1 MADQKLFTDFPP
13 VTRESWIA
21 LIQKDLKGADF
32 EKKLV
37 WETAEGFKI
46 QPVYTK
52 DDIADKQWLTSN
64 LPGTFPYARST
75 RKLVQDWSIRQ
86 DFDSPSVSEA
96 NRLAKEAANNGVTA
110 IGFIIENK
118 TTPQR
123 GIPVN
128 SAKDLEALIDGLPF
142 DQVTLHFIAEERSPE
157 IFSWLPKGKVLV
169 GGLGYDPFR
178 ILLKHGRS
186 GKHSIAG
193 LKEILETF
201 ASSWPHYRG
210 LSVTSSTF
218 RDGGS
223 TISEELAFT
232 LAAAAEYVQQLLE
245 AGMSV
250 DTIASQ
256 LMFEFS
262 IGPDYFLEIAKFR
275 AARILWAEII
285 REFGAKE
292 ESSQHAFLSAQTC
305 RYNYSAYDPNV
316 NMLRATTEAMSA
328 AIGGCE
334 VISVSPYDSVL
345 KTSDSFSLRIARN
358 IQLLMK
364 HESHVDKVV
373 DPAAGSYYLE
383 SITDSITKKAW
394 EIFCEIESAG
404 GFLEAAKKGMIQKKI
419 SESRK
424 KKEENL
430 ANRKEILLG
439 TNQYPNGE
447 DRISVSEL
455 NLRGALGDIESA
467 AGEIV
472 CETIADFRAGA
483 GIEEIRLKT
492 EAFAKKSGKTPTVLL
507 LPMGDLKMKKARAI
521 FSQNFLACAGTKVI
535 DPGSYATPEEA
546 SQGLKETNAD
556 IVVFCTSDEEVVGFV
571 DSTFAVLKK
580 QNSNLI
586 GIVAGNPT
594 EQIDSLK
601 SKGIEFFIHVKSQ
614 HLETLKSI
622 QKRLGIQ

>member
-1 MADQKLFTDFPP
+1 FT
-13 VTRESWIA
+13 
-21 LIQKDLKGADF
+21 
-32 EKKLV
+32 
-37 WETAEGFKI
+37 
-46 QPVYTK
+46 
-52 DDIADKQWLTSN
+52 
-64 LPGTFPYARST
+64 
-75 RKLVQDWSIRQ
+75 
-86 DFDSPSVSEA
+86 
-96 NRLAKEAANNGVTA
+96 
-110 IGFIIENK
+110 
-118 TTPQR
+118 
-123 GIPVN
+123 GIPRWGEVLFSMIN
-128 SAKDLEALIDGLPF
+128 PIA
-142 DQVTLHFIAEERSPE
+142 VTPL
-157 IFSWLPKGKVLV
+157 
-169 GGLGYDPFR
+169 
-178 ILLKHGRS
+178 
-186 GKHSIAG
+186 
-193 LKEILETF
+193 F
-201 ASSWPHYRG
+201 ASSWPYYRG

-232 LAAAAEYVQQLLE
+232 LAAACEYVQQLLE

-345 KTSDSFSLRIARN
+345 KTGDSFSLRIARN

-455 NLRGALGDIESA
+455 NLRGALGDIESV

-492 EAFAKKSGKTPTVLL
+492 EAFAKKTGKTPTVLL

-580 QNSNLI
+580 QNSDLI

>member
-1 MADQKLFTDFPP
+1 MANEKLFTDFPP
-13 VTRESWIA
+13 VTREAWMA
-21 LIQKDLKGADF
+21 VIQKDLKGADF

-37 WETAEGFKI
+37 WETTEGFKI

-52 DDIADKQWLTSN
+52 EDIADKQWLTSN
-64 LPGTFPYARST
+64 LPGTFPFARST

-86 DFDSPSVSEA
+86 DFDSSSVAEA
-96 NRLAKEAANNGVTA
+96 NRLAKDAAKNGVTA

-118 TTPQR
+118 TSPQR
-123 GIPVN
+123 GIPVHA
-128 SAKDLEALIDGLPF
+128 SKDLEALIEGLPL

-186 GKHSIAG
+186 GKHSISA
-193 LKEILETF
+193 LKEILESL
-201 ASSWPHYRG
+201 ASTWPHFRG
-210 LSVTSSTF
+210 LSVDSSSF
-218 RDGGS
+218 RDAGS

-232 LAAAAEYVQQLLE
+232 LSAGAEYVQQLRE

-256 LMFEFS
+256 MIFEFS

-275 AARILWAEII
+275 AARILWAEILK
-285 REFGAKE
+285 EFAPKE
-292 ESSQHAFLSAQTC
+292 ESSLHAFLSAHTC

-334 VISVSPYDSVL
+334 VINVSPYDSIL
-345 KTSDSFSLRIARN
+345 RTSDSFSLRIARN

-364 HESHVDKVV
+364 HESHIDKVV

-383 SITDSITKKAW
+383 SLTDSITKKAW
-394 EIFCEIESAG
+394 EIFCEIEFAG
-404 GFLEAAKKGMIQKKI
+404 GFLEAVKKGIVQKKI

-424 KKEENL
+424 KKEDNL
-430 ANRKEILLG
+430 AIRKEILLG

-447 DRISVSEL
+447 DKISVSEL
-455 NLRGALGDIESA
+455 NVHGLSGTIESV
-467 AGEIV
+467 AGEIT
-472 CETIADFRAGA
+472 CEVIPEFRAGA
-483 GIEEIRLKT
+483 GIEEIRIKT
-492 EAFAKKSGKTPTVLL
+492 ESFAKKNGKTPTVLL

-521 FSQNFLACAGTKVI
+521 FSQNFLACAGYKVI

-546 SQGLKETNAD
+546 LQGLKETNAD
-556 IVVFCTSDEEVVGFV
+556 VVVFCSSDEEIPGLV
-571 DSTFAVLKK
+571 DGVLPVLKK
-580 QNSNLI
+580 QNPNVL
-586 GIVAGNPT
+586 GIVAGNPV
-594 EQIDSLK
+594 EQIESLK
-601 SKGIEFFIHVKSQ
+601 AKGIELFIHVKSQ
-614 HLETLKSI
+614 HLETLKNI

>member
-13 VTRESWIA
+13 ITREAWIA
-21 LIQKDLKGADF
+21 LIQKDLKEADF

-52 DDIADKQWLTSN
+52 DDIDDKQWLTSN
-64 LPGTFPYARST
+64 LPGTIPFARST

-86 DFDSPSVSEA
+86 DFDSPSIAEA
-96 NRLAKEAANNGVTA
+96 NRLAKEAATNGVTA

-118 TTPQR
+118 TSSQA
-123 GIPVN
+123 GIPIH
-128 SAKDLEALIDGLPF
+128 SSKDLENLIEGLPF

-157 IFSWLPKGKVLV
+157 IFSWLPKDRVFI
-169 GGLGYDPFR
+169 GGLGYDPYR
-178 ILLKHGRS
+178 ILLKQGKS
-186 GKHSIAG
+186 GKHSITG
-193 LKEILETF
+193 LKKILETI
-201 ASSWPHYRG
+201 ASFWPYYRG

-232 LAAAAEYVQQLLE
+232 LASAAEYVQQLRE
-245 AGMSV
+245 AGMDV
-250 DTIASQ
+250 DTISSQ

-262 IGPDYFLEIAKFR
+262 IGPDYFLEIAKLR
-275 AARILWAEII
+275 AARILWAGILK
-285 REFGAKE
+285 EFSPKK
-292 ESSQHAFLSAQTC
+292 ESSLHAFLSAQTC

-334 VISVSPYDSVL
+334 VIAVSPYDSVL

-364 HESHVDKVV
+364 HESHLDKVV
-373 DPAAGSYYLE
+373 DPSAGSYYLE
-383 SITDSITKKAW
+383 SLTDSLTKKAW
-394 EIFCEIESAG
+394 EIFCEIESVG
-404 GFLEAAKKGMIQKKI
+404 GFLEAVRKGIIQKRI
-419 SESRK
+419 VESRK
-424 KKEENL
+424 KKEKNL
-430 ANRKEILLG
+430 ADRKEILLG

-447 DRISVSEL
+447 DRVPTL
-455 NLRGALGDIESA
+455 NQNKALGDIDSVT
-467 AGEIV
+467 GEIT
-472 CETIADFRAGA
+472 CERISEFRAGA

-492 EAFAKKSGKTPTVLL
+492 ESFSSKNGKVPTVLL

-521 FSQNFLACAGTKVI
+521 FSQNFLACAGYKVI
-535 DPGSYATPEEA
+535 DPGSYSTPEEA
-546 SQGLKETNAD
+546 LQGLRETKAD
-556 IVVFCTSDEEVVGFV
+556 IVVFCTSDEEITGFV

-580 QNSNLI
+580 QNHHLV

-594 EQIDSLK
+594 EQIDSLG
-601 SKGIEFFIHVKSQ
+601 SKGIEFFIHVRSQ
-614 HLETLKSI
+614 HLETLKLI
-622 QKRLGIQ
+622 QKRLGIR

>member
-13 VTRESWIA
+13 VDREAWIA

-52 DDIADKQWLTSN
+52 ADIADKQWLTSN
-64 LPGTFPYARST
+64 LPGTFPFARST

-86 DFDSPSVSEA
+86 DFDSPSVAQA
-96 NRLAKEAANNGVTA
+96 NGLAKEAANNGVTA

-118 TTPQR
+118 TTSQQ

-128 SAKDLEALIDGLPF
+128 SAKDLETLIEGLPF

-157 IFSWLPKGKVLV
+157 IFSWLPKAKVLV
-169 GGLGYDPFR
+169 GGLGYDPYR
-178 ILLKHGRS
+178 ILLKHGKS

-218 RDGGS
+218 RDAGS

-232 LAAAAEYVQQLLE
+232 LAAAAEYVQQLRE

-285 REFGAKE
+285 KEFGPKE

-334 VISVSPYDSVL
+334 VISISPYDSVL

-373 DPAAGSYYLE
+373 DPSAGSYYLE
-383 SITDSITKKAW
+383 SLTDSITKKAW

-404 GFLEAAKKGMIQKKI
+404 GFLEAVQKGIIQKKI
-419 SESRK
+419 SDSRK

-439 TNQYPNGE
+439 TNQFPNGE
-447 DRISVSEL
+447 DRVPTL
-455 NLRGALGDIESA
+455 NKNQTLGNIESV

-472 CETIADFRAGA
+472 CEKISEFRAGA

-507 LPMGDLKMKKARAI
+507 LPIGDLKMKKARAI

-546 SQGLKETNAD
+546 LQGLKETNAD

-580 QNSNLI
+580 QNPNLL

>member
-13 VTRESWIA
+13 VNREAWIA

-52 DDIADKQWLTSN
+52 DDIGDKEWLTAN
-64 LPGTFPYARST
+64 LPGTFPFARST

-86 DFDSPSVSEA
+86 DFDSPSVAEA

-118 TTPQR
+118 TSPQR
-123 GIPVN
+123 GIPIN
-128 SAKDLEALIDGLPF
+128 SSKELEALIDGLPF

-157 IFSWLPKGKVLV
+157 IFSWLPKGKTLV
-169 GGLGYDPFR
+169 GGLGYDPYR

-186 GKHSIAG
+186 GKHSITS

-218 RDGGS
+218 RDAGS

-232 LAAAAEYVQQLLE
+232 LAAAAEYVQQLRE

-285 REFGAKE
+285 KEFGPKE
-292 ESSQHAFLSAQTC
+292 ESSSHAFLSAQTC
-305 RYNYSAYDPNV
+305 RFNYSAYDPNV

-345 KTSDSFSLRIARN
+345 KTGDSFSLRIARN

-373 DPAAGSYYLE
+373 DPSAGSYYLE
-383 SITDSITKKAW
+383 SLTDSITKKAW

-404 GFLEAAKKGMIQKKI
+404 GFLEAVQKGIIQKKI

-439 TNQYPNGE
+439 TNQFPNGE
-447 DRISVSEL
+447 DRVNEL
-455 NLRGALGDIESA
+455 NQNKTLGDIESVS
-467 AGEIV
+467 GEIT
-472 CETIADFRAGA
+472 CEKISEFRAGA

-546 SQGLKETNAD
+546 LRGLKETNAD
-556 IVVFCTSDEEVVGFV
+556 IVVFCTSDEEIVGFV
-571 DSTFAVLKK
+571 DSTFALLKK
-580 QNSNLI
+580 QNSKLF

>member
-13 VTRESWIA
+13 IDREAWIA

-46 QPVYTK
+46 QPIYTK
-52 DDIADKQWLTSN
+52 DDIVDKQWLTSN
-64 LPGTFPYARST
+64 LPGTFPFARST
-75 RKLVQDWSIRQ
+75 RKLVSDWSVRQ
-86 DFDSPSVSEA
+86 NFDSPNIAEA
-96 NRLAKEAANNGVTA
+96 NQLAKEAASNGVTA

-118 TTPQR
+118 TSPQK
-123 GIPVN
+123 GIPVH
-128 SAKDLEALIDGLPF
+128 SSKDLETLIQGLPF

-157 IFSWLPKGKVLV
+157 IFSWLPKNKILV

-178 ILLKHGRS
+178 ILLKQGRS
-186 GKHSIAG
+186 GKHSIAA

-218 RDGGS
+218 RDAGS

-232 LAAAAEYVQQLLE
+232 LSAACEYVQQLRE
-245 AGMSV
+245 TGMSV
-250 DTIASQ
+250 DTIVSQ

-285 REFGAKE
+285 KKFEPKE
-292 ESSQHAFLSAQTC
+292 ESSQQAFLSAQTC

-334 VISVSPYDSVL
+334 VISVSPYDSIL
-345 KTSDSFSLRIARN
+345 KTGDSFSLRIARN

-383 SITDSITKKAW
+383 SITDSITKKTW
-394 EIFCEIESAG
+394 EIFCEIESVG
-404 GFLEAAKKGMIQKKI
+404 GFLEAVKKGIIQKKI

-439 TNQYPNGE
+439 TNQFPNGE
-447 DRISVSEL
+447 DRVPAL
-455 NLRGALGDIESA
+455 NRNQALDDIESV
-467 AGEIV
+467 AGEIT
-472 CETIADFRAGA
+472 CEKISEFRAGA
-483 GIEEIRLKT
+483 EIEEIRLKT
-492 EAFAKKSGKTPTVLL
+492 ETFAKKSGKTPTVLL

-521 FSQNFLACAGTKVI
+521 FSQNFLACAGYKVV

-546 SQGLKETNAD
+546 LQGLKETNAD
-556 IVVFCTSDEEVVGFV
+556 IVVFCTSDEEVSSFV
-571 DSTFAVLKK
+571 NSTFGIFKK
-580 QNSNLI
+580 QNHHLI

-601 SKGIEFFIHVKSQ
+601 SNGIEFFIHVKSQ
-614 HLETLKSI
+614 HLETLKLI
-622 QKRLGIQ
+622 QKRLDIQ

>member
-1 MADQKLFTDFPP
+1 MANQKLFTDFPP
-13 VTRESWIA
+13 VDREAWIA

-52 DDIADKQWLTSN
+52 EDIGDKQWLTSN
-64 LPGTFPYARST
+64 LPGTFPFARST
-75 RKLVQDWSIRQ
+75 RKLVSDWSIRQ
-86 DFDSPSVSEA
+86 DLDSNSISEA
-96 NRLAKEAANNGVTA
+96 NQLAKEAASNGVTA

-118 TTPQR
+118 TSPQK

-128 SAKDLEALIDGLPF
+128 SSKDLETLIQGLPF

-157 IFSWLPKGKVLV
+157 IFSWLPKDKVLV

-186 GKHSIAG
+186 GKHSIPV

-210 LSVTSSTF
+210 LSVYSSTF
-218 RDGGS
+218 RDAGS

-232 LAAAAEYVQQLLE
+232 LAAAAEYVQQLKT
-245 AGMSV
+245 AGMDV

-275 AARILWAEII
+275 SARILWAEILK
-285 REFGAKE
+285 EFFPKV
-292 ESSQHAFLSAQTC
+292 ESSLHAFLSAHTC

-334 VISVSPYDSVL
+334 VINVSPYDSIL

-364 HESHVDKVV
+364 HESYIDKVV

-383 SITDSITKKAW
+383 SLTDSITKKAW
-394 EIFCEIESAG
+394 EIFCEIESIG
-404 GFLEAAKKGMIQKKI
+404 GFLEGIQKGIIQKKVAD
-419 SESRK
+419 SRK

-447 DRISVSEL
+447 DRVPELNQNKTLGEIDSVS
-455 NLRGALGDIESA
+455 
-467 AGEIV
+467 GEIT
-472 CETIADFRAGA
+472 CERISDFRAGTD
-483 GIEEIRLKT
+483 IEEIRLKT
-492 EAFAKKSGKTPTVLL
+492 ETFAKKSGKTPTVLL

-521 FSQNFLACAGTKVI
+521 FSQNFLACAGYKVV
-535 DPGSYATPEEA
+535 DPGSYATPQEVL
-546 SQGLKETNAD
+546 QGLKETIAD
-556 IVVFCTSDEEVVGFV
+556 VVVFCTSDEEVFGFV
-571 DSTFAVLKK
+571 DSVFGILKK
-580 QNSNLI
+580 QNPNLL

-594 EQIDSLK
+594 EQIDNLK

>member
-13 VTRESWIA
+13 VTRETWIA

-32 EKKLV
+32 EKRLV

-52 DDIADKQWLTSN
+52 DDIGDKQWLTSN
-64 LPGTFPYARST
+64 LPGTFPFARST
-75 RKLVQDWSIRQ
+75 RKLVQDWSVRQ
-86 DFDSPSVSEA
+86 DFDSPTISEA
-96 NRLAKEAANNGVTA
+96 NRLAKDAAANGVTA
-110 IGFIIENK
+110 IGFILENK
-118 TTPQR
+118 TSSQR
-123 GIPVN
+123 GVPVH
-128 SAKDLEALIDGLPF
+128 SAKDLEALIAGLPF
-142 DQVTLHFIAEERSPE
+142 DQVTLHFVAEERSPE

-186 GKHSIAG
+186 GKHSISA
-193 LKEILETF
+193 LSEILKTL
-201 ASSWPHYRG
+201 AASWPHYRG
-210 LSVTSSTF
+210 LSVSSSTF
-218 RDGGS
+218 RDAGS
-223 TISEELAFT
+223 TISEELGFT
-232 LAAAAEYVQQLLE
+232 LAAACEYVQQLKTT
-245 AGMSV
+245 GMSV

-275 AARILWAEII
+275 AARILWAEILK
-285 REFGAKE
+285 EFSPKE
-292 ESSQHAFLSAQTC
+292 ESSLHAFLCAQTC

-334 VISVSPYDSVL
+334 VISLAPYDSIL

-373 DPAAGSYYLE
+373 DPSAGSYYLE
-383 SITDSITKKAW
+383 SLTDSITKKAW

-404 GFLEAAKKGMIQKKI
+404 GFLEAVQKGIIQTKI
-419 SESRK
+419 AESRK

-447 DRISVSEL
+447 DRVPEL
-455 NLRGALGDIESA
+455 NRNQTLGDIESVS
-467 AGEIV
+467 GEIT
-472 CETIADFRAGA
+472 CEKILEFRAGA
-483 GIEEIRLKT
+483 EIEEIRLKT

-521 FSQNFLACAGTKVI
+521 FSQNFLACAGYRVI
-535 DPGSYATPEEA
+535 DPGSYATSEEA
-546 SQGLKETNAD
+546 LQGLKETAAD
-556 IVVFCTSDEEVVGFV
+556 IVVFCSSDEEVAGFV
-571 DSTFAVLKK
+571 DSTFEVLKK
-580 QNSNLI
+580 QNHRLV

-601 SKGIEFFIHVKSQ
+601 TKGIEFFIHVKSQ
-614 HLETLKSI
+614 HLETLKSV

>member
-1 MADQKLFTDFPP
+1 MANQKLFTDFPP
-13 VTRESWIA
+13 VTREAWIA

-52 DDIADKQWLTSN
+52 EDIGDKQWLTSN
-64 LPGTFPYARST
+64 LPGTFPFARST
-75 RKLVQDWSIRQ
+75 RKLVQDWSVRQ
-86 DFDSPSVSEA
+86 DFDSPSIAEA
-96 NRLAKEAANNGVTA
+96 NKLAKDAAANGVTA

-118 TTPQR
+118 TSSQK
-123 GIPVN
+123 GIPVR
-128 SAKDLEALIDGLPF
+128 SSRDLEALIDGLF
-142 DQVTLHFIAEERSPE
+142 LDQVTLHFIAEERSPE
-157 IFSWLPKGKVLV
+157 IDSWLPKDKVLV

-186 GKHSIAG
+186 GKHSLSS
-193 LKEILETF
+193 LKEILESLV
-201 ASSWPHYRG
+201 SSWPHFRG
-210 LSVTSSTF
+210 LSVYSSTF
-218 RDGGS
+218 RDAGS
-223 TISEELAFT
+223 TISEELGYT
-232 LAAAAEYVQQLLE
+232 LSAAAEYVQQLREL
-245 AGMSV
+245 GMSV
-250 DTIASQ
+250 DAVASQ

-275 AARILWAEII
+275 AARILWAEIMK
-285 REFGAKE
+285 EFSPKE

-334 VISVSPYDSVL
+334 VISISPYDSVL

-373 DPAAGSYYLE
+373 DPSAGSYYLE
-383 SITDSITKKAW
+383 SLTDSITKKAW
-394 EIFCEIESAG
+394 EIFCEIEAEG
-404 GFLEAAKKGMIQKKI
+404 GFLEAVQKGIVQKKI
-419 SESRK
+419 QDSKK
-424 KKEENL
+424 KKENNL
-430 ANRKEILLG
+430 SIRKEILLG

-447 DRISVSEL
+447 DRVLEL
-455 NLRGALGDIESA
+455 NQNKTLGRLESVP
-467 AGEIV
+467 GEIT
-472 CETIADFRAGA
+472 CEVIPEFRAGA
-483 GIEEIRLKT
+483 GIEEIRLQTESFSKKT
-492 EAFAKKSGKTPTVLL
+492 GKTPTVLL

-535 DPGSYATPEEA
+535 DPGEYFTTEETM
-546 SQGLKETNAD
+546 QGLKETNAD
-556 IVVFCTSDEEVVGFV
+556 AVVFCSSDEEVAGFV
-571 DSTFAVLKK
+571 DSVFGVLKK
-580 QNSNLI
+580 QNPHLI
-586 GIVAGNPT
+586 GIVAGNPV
-594 EQIDSLK
+594 EQIESIR
-601 SKGIEFFIHVKSQ
+601 SKGIEFFIHAKSQ

>member
-13 VTRESWIA
+13 AAREAWIA

-52 DDIADKQWLTSN
+52 EDISDKQWLTSN
-64 LPGTFPYARST
+64 LPGTFPFARST

-86 DFDSPSVSEA
+86 DFDSPTISEA
-96 NRLAKEAANNGVTA
+96 NRLAKEAAANGVTA

-118 TTPQR
+118 TSSQK

-128 SAKDLEALIDGLPF
+128 SAKDLETLIAGLPF

-157 IFSWLPKGKVLV
+157 IFSWLPKDKVLV

-186 GKHSIAG
+186 GKHSISA
-193 LKEILETF
+193 LSEILKTL
-201 ASSWPHYRG
+201 AASWPHYRG
-210 LSVTSSTF
+210 LSVNSSTF
-218 RDGGS
+218 RDAGS
-223 TISEELAFT
+223 TISEELGFT
-232 LAAAAEYVQQLLE
+232 LAAACEYVQQLTQT
-245 AGMSV
+245 GMSV

-275 AARILWAEII
+275 AARILWAEILK
-285 REFGAKE
+285 EFAPKE

-305 RYNYSAYDPNV
+305 RYNYTAYDPNV

-334 VISVSPYDSVL
+334 VISVSPYDSIL

-364 HESHVDKVV
+364 HESHIDKVV
-373 DPAAGSYYLE
+373 DPSAGSYYLE
-383 SITDSITKKAW
+383 SLTDSITKKAW

-404 GFLEAAKKGMIQKKI
+404 GFLEAVQKGIIQKKI
-419 SESRK
+419 AESRK

-447 DRISVSEL
+447 DRIPEL
-455 NLRGALGDIESA
+455 NRNPTLGDIESVS
-467 AGEIV
+467 GEII
-472 CETIADFRAGA
+472 CEKIFEFRAGA
-483 GIEEIRLKT
+483 EIEEIRLKT
-492 EAFAKKSGKTPTVLL
+492 ESFAKKSGKTTTVLL

-521 FSQNFLACAGTKVI
+521 FSQNFLACAGYKVI
-535 DPGSYATPEEA
+535 DPGSYATSEEA
-546 SQGLKETNAD
+546 LQGLKETNAD
-556 IVVFCTSDEEVVGFV
+556 VVVFCSSDEEIAGFV
-571 DSTFAVLKK
+571 DSTFATLKK
-580 QNSNLI
+580 QNPNLL

>member
-13 VTRESWIA
+13 VNREAWIA

-37 WETAEGFKI
+37 WETGEGFKI

-52 DDIADKQWLTSN
+52 DDIADKEWLTSN
-64 LPGTFPYARST
+64 LPGTFPFARST
-75 RKLVQDWSIRQ
+75 RKLVQDWSVRQ
-86 DFDSPSVSEA
+86 DFDSSSVAEA

-118 TTPQR
+118 TSPQR

-178 ILLKHGRS
+178 ILLKHGKS
-186 GKHSIAG
+186 GKHSIRS

-210 LSVTSSTF
+210 LSIYSSTF

-232 LAAAAEYVQQLLE
+232 LAAAAEYVQQLRE
-245 AGMSV
+245 SGMSV
-250 DTIASQ
+250 DTISSQ

-275 AARILWAEII
+275 AARILWAEILK
-285 REFGAKE
+285 EFGPKE
-292 ESSQHAFLSAQTC
+292 ESSSHAFLSAQTC

-334 VISVSPYDSVL
+334 VISISPYDSVL
-345 KTSDSFSLRIARN
+345 KTGDSFSLRIARN

-364 HESHVDKVV
+364 HESHIDKVV
-373 DPAAGSYYLE
+373 DPSAGSYYLE
-383 SITDSITKKAW
+383 SLTDSITKKAW
-394 EIFCEIESAG
+394 EIFCEIESVG
-404 GFLEAAKKGMIQKKI
+404 GFLEAVQKGIVQKKI

-424 KKEENL
+424 KKEESF

-447 DRISVSEL
+447 DRISVPEL
-455 NLRGALGDIESA
+455 NLRNALGDIESVS
-467 AGEIV
+467 GEIT
-472 CETIADFRAGA
+472 CEKISEFRAGA

-492 EAFAKKSGKTPTVLL
+492 EAAAKKSGKTPTVLL

-546 SQGLKETNAD
+546 LQGLKETNAD
-556 IVVFCTSDEEVVGFV
+556 IVVFCTSDEEVAGFV
-571 DSTFAVLKK
+571 DSTFALLKK
-580 QNSNLI
+580 QNSNLL

>member
-13 VTRESWIA
+13 INREAWIA

-37 WETAEGFKI
+37 WETAEGFQI

-52 DDIADKQWLTSN
+52 DDIGDRQWLTSN
-64 LPGTFPYARST
+64 LPGTFPFARST

-86 DFDSPSVSEA
+86 DFDSPSVAEA
-96 NRLAKEAANNGVTA
+96 NRLAKEATANGVTA

-118 TTPQR
+118 TSSQA
-123 GIPVN
+123 GIPVR
-128 SAKDLEALIDGLPF
+128 SSKDLETLIEGLPF
-142 DQVTLHFIAEERSPE
+142 DQTTLHFIAEERSPE
-157 IFSWLPKGKVLV
+157 IYSWLPKDKILV
-169 GGLGYDPFR
+169 GGLGYDPYR

-186 GKHSIAG
+186 GKHSIPA
-193 LKEILETF
+193 LKNILEFF
-201 ASSWPHYRG
+201 ASSWPYYRG
-210 LSVTSSTF
+210 LSVNSSTF
-218 RDGGS
+218 RDAGS

-232 LAAAAEYVQQLLE
+232 LAAAAEYVQQLRT
-245 AGMSV
+245 AGMAV

-262 IGPDYFLEIAKFR
+262 VGPDYFLEIAKFR
-275 AARILWAEII
+275 AARILWAGILK
-285 REFGAKE
+285 EFSPKE
-292 ESSQHAFLSAQTC
+292 ENSLHAFLSAQTC

-364 HESHVDKVV
+364 HESHLDKVV
-373 DPAAGSYYLE
+373 DPSAGSYYIE
-383 SITDSITKKAW
+383 SLTESFTKRAW
-394 EIFCEIESAG
+394 EIFCEIESVG
-404 GFLEAAKKGMIQKKI
+404 GFLEAARKGIVQKRI
-419 SESRK
+419 AESRR

-430 ANRKEILLG
+430 ASRKEILLG

-447 DRISVSEL
+447 DRVFAL
-455 NLRGALGDIESA
+455 NRNQTLGDIESVPD
-467 AGEIV
+467 ELT
-472 CETIADFRAGA
+472 CEKISEFRAGTE
-483 GIEEIRLKT
+483 IEEIRLKT
-492 EAFAKKSGKTPTVLL
+492 EAFAKQSGKTPTVLL

-521 FSQNFLACAGTKVI
+521 FSQNFLACSGYKIV
-535 DPGSYATPEEA
+535 DPGSYATSEEA
-546 SQGLKETNAD
+546 LQGLKETKAD
-556 IVVFCTSDEEVVGFV
+556 MVVFCTSDEEITGFV
-571 DSTFAVLKK
+571 DSTFAILKK
-580 QNSNLI
+580 QNPNVL
-586 GIVAGNPT
+586 GIVAGNPA
-594 EQIDSLK
+594 EQIDALK
-601 SKGIEFFIHVKSQ
+601 TKGIEFFIHVRSQ
-614 HLETLKSI
+614 HLETLKLI